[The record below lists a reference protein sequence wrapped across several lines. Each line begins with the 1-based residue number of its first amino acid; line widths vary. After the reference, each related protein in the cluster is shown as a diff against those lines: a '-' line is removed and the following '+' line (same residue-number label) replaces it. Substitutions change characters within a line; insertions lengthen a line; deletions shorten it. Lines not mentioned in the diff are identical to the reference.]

1 MTAKHTESEN
11 TPSIIPNGIKIN
23 LSPKVILC
31 IALLVGGGAGGATI
45 GKLFG
50 VDTEAITGNTKEQFE
65 KNNLDREEDLLRIN
79 TTLDKH
85 TDQITEMD
93 TQITEIQV
101 TQHGDIARREARR
114 VTENIEPRQKR
125 EEEYDRMVVKNIL
138 RLKEHKEPCGTVA
151 CEN

>member
-50 VDTEAITGNTKEQFE
+50 VDTEIIAGNTKEQFE
-65 KNNLDREEDLLRIN
+65 KNNKDREEDLFRIN

-85 TDQITEMD
+85 TEKSRKWI
-93 TQITEIQV
+93 
-101 TQHGDIARREARR
+101 HRSRRSSPHNTVISLA
-114 VTENIEPRQKR
+114 
-125 EEEYDRMVVKNIL
+125 VKL
-138 RLKEHKEPCGTVA
+138 AG
-151 CEN
+151 